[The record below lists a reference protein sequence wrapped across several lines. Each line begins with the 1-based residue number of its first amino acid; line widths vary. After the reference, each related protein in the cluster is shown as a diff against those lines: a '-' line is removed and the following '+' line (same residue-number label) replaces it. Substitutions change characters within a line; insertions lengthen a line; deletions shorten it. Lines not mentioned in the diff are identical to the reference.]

1 MVEDTKAVTEKAGPF
16 DFFFVDPPGKFEG
29 SDSPFHLRSCPAG
42 AWAVLTPPLPEE
54 TIPRKL
60 SAVLGRAS
68 RVVESL
74 APLCRSRTLWSLD
87 LVMSG
92 ASNRRQM
99 AS

>member
-54 TIPRKL
+54 TIPRKGKDAL
-60 SAVLGRAS
+60 WEALCRLREGISGGRVLGS
-68 RVVESL
+68 FVQV
-74 APLCRSRTLWSLD
+74 
-87 LVMSG
+87 
-92 ASNRRQM
+92 
-99 AS
+99 